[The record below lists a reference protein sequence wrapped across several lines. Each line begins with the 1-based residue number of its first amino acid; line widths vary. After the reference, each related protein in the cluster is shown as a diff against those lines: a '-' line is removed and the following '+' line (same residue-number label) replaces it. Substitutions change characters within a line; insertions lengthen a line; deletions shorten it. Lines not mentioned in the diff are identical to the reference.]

1 MFTTLMVLRRRA
13 GMTQTELAN
22 AVGLHQG
29 EVSLAE
35 SGKRVRR
42 LDLVALFFDV
52 ADPDDL
58 LLDWDT
64 YRDKQEGRQPVA
76 V

>member
-1 MFTTLMVLRRRA
+1 MFTTLMVLRRKQ
-13 GMTQTELAN
+13 GLTQTELASS
-22 AVGLHQG
+22 VGLTQG

-42 LDLVALFFDV
+42 LDLLALYFDV
-52 ADPDDL
+52 KDPDDL
-58 LLDWDT
+58 LIDWDT
-64 YRDKQEGRQPVA
+64 YREKELVA

>member
-1 MFTTLMVLRRRA
+1 MFTTLFALRRKA
-13 GMTQTELAN
+13 NLTQTELAD

-29 EVSLAE
+29 EISLAE
-35 SGKRVRR
+35 GGKKVRR

-52 ADPDDL
+52 KNPDDL
-58 LLDWDT
+58 LLDWDV
-64 YRDKQEGRQPVA
+64 YRDKQEERLPVA